1 MQKSVFQ
8 MLLDVKTRGANNIRK
23 LGNSLQGAQGQAK
36 NLALSF
42 KSMVGPLA
50 AIAGIAGGAA
60 IARGI
65 FGSTAQ
71 LQSQAKS
78 LEVLTGSAETTAEI
92 LKDIRAFGAATP
104 FQVKDLI
111 DVTKKLKAFGI
122 ETDDLVE
129 TTRRLGD
136 VAGATGA
143 DLDGIATAF
152 GQIRAKGKFAQE
164 ENLQLLERGVDL
176 TTELKKMYGL
186 SGEELAK
193 AMTKGQISFEAANVA
208 LRRLT
213 NEGGEYFGGA
223 VSQSETLNGKLS
235 TMLDAFNNLAIN
247 VGTVLE
253 PSFKAFLD
261 TAIRVVTIINSMF
274 TEENIKRAQRF
285 IGTLLNNLPN
295 VFNITKALLKVTA
308 AYAGVLVGITAG
320 KFFTVLLGNMA
331 LLRKVTRELHN
342 LEKLKLGVLKAQA
355 VIQAALSGATKGGK
369 PLLGLLIAGGTG
381 VAAFAGLNALVDN
394 IVDTIQNKFNDAA
407 GSVDLTALL
416 GGDLT
421 VPPLKLLDGGGG
433 ADGKGGSGKED
444 DPEAPVQVSDKVL
457 SLTKQLNAAK
467 LEGNALKVVDLGYDL
482 ALQQLKEKELTG
494 NNLALEQ
501 NQLLTNYT
509 LERLD
514 VVIAMGEAYDDINN
528 KLTKSQELFEN
539 IKTTVQVGLTNAIMG
554 LIDGTKSLGESLSG
568 ILNQLGN
575 MFLQAGIG
583 NFADSKGEGGSG
595 LLGLFKFA
603 NGGVFAKN
611 KIVPF
616 AYGGVVNKPTLFP
629 MANGMGLMG
638 EAGAE
643 AVLPLRRGR
652 GGRLGV
658 EASGGGVGDIVV
670 NVDASSASAQG
681 DTEQGRQL
689 GKVIGIAVRS
699 EILKQQRPGGLLA

>member
-23 LGNSLQGAQGQAK
+23 LGNSLQGVQGQAK
-36 NLALSF
+36 NLAMSF
-42 KSMVGPLA
+42 NSMVGPLT

-60 IARGI
+60 LTRGI

-92 LKDIRAFGAATP
+92 LKEIRAFGAATP

-122 ETDDLVE
+122 QTDDLVE

-176 TTELKKMYGL
+176 TTELQKMYGL
-186 SGEELAK
+186 SGDELAK
-193 AMTKGQISFEAANVA
+193 AMSKGQISFEAANVA

-235 TMLDAFNNLAIN
+235 TMLDAFNNLGIN
-247 VGTVLE
+247 IGTVLE
-253 PSFKAFLD
+253 PAFKGFLD
-261 TAIRVVTIINSMF
+261 TTIRVVTVINSMF
-274 TEENIKRAQRF
+274 TEENIKKAQEF
-285 IGTLLNNLPN
+285 IGTLLSNLPN
-295 VFNITKALLKVTA
+295 VVNITKTLLKVTA

-331 LLRKVTRELHN
+331 LLRKVTRELLN
-342 LEKLKLGVLKAQA
+342 LEKLKLGVMKAQA

-381 VAAFAGLNALVDN
+381 VAAFAGLSALVDN

-421 VPPLKLLDGGGG
+421 IPALQLATGGTAGTSQENIGTRLGMQAVTQAQQAQDRIEARRQENQFLELTLSKGKDFAEVTREVTDLVKAGG
-433 ADGKGGSGKED
+433 ISFN
-444 DPEAPVQVSDKVL
+444 EAFDLVTANRNLREQV
-457 SLTKQLNAAK
+457 TTAEQLNQTF
-467 LEGNALKVVDLGYDL
+467 D
-482 ALQQLKEKELTG
+482 
-494 NNLALEQ
+494 
-501 NQLLTNYT
+501 
-509 LERLD
+509 
-514 VVIAMGEAYDDINN
+514 
-528 KLTKSQELFEN
+528 N
-539 IKTTVQVGLTNAIMG
+539 IKTTIKEGLVNGLTDAIVQG
-554 LIDGTKSLGESLSG
+554 KSLASVMG
-568 ILNQLGN
+568 
-575 MFLQAGIG
+575 
-583 NFADSKGEGGSG
+583 G
-595 LLGLFKFA
+595 LLRQAASLFINFGLRSILPFA
-603 NGGVFAKN
+603 KGGVLQN
-611 KIVPF
+611 GQVTPF

-638 EAGAE
+638 EAGPE
-643 AVLPLRRGR
+643 GILPLRRGR
-652 GGRLGV
+652 SGRLGV
-658 EASGGGVGDIVV
+658 EASGSGATTV
-670 NVDASSASAQG
+670 NVSVDASGSSVQGDSAQAS
-681 DTEQGRQL
+681 QL
-689 GKVIGIAVRS
+689 GKAIGVAVQT
-699 EILKQQRPGGLLA
+699 EILKQKRPGGLLATV